1 MQFNVEAM
9 LASLPYMLKGMI
21 GIFAVVFVIMLCTW
35 LLGKF
40 TEQKK

>member
-9 LASLPYMLKGMI
+9 LASLPDMLQGMI
-21 GIFAVVFVIMLCTW
+21 GICAGVFVIMLCTW

>member
-9 LASLPYMLKGMI
+9 LA
-21 GIFAVVFVIMLCTW
+21 IFAVVLVIMLCTW

>member
-1 MQFNVEAM
+1 MQVNVEAM

-21 GIFAVVFVIMLCTW
+21 GIFAVVLVIMLCTW
-35 LLGKF
+35 LLGKL